1 MGYAYA
7 GNVPVH
13 PENHTYCPS
22 RGKAVIK
29 RAGVFITELH
39 AKKGRCAFYRTK
51 ISGVRT

>member
-7 GNVPVH
+7 GNVLVH

-29 RAGVFITELH
+29 RTVVFITELH
-39 AKKGRCAFYRTK
+39 VKKGRCAFCRAK
-51 ISGVRT
+51 ISGVLT